1 MTVLYTKDANIL
13 SIFLGGEVH
22 ETVEHR
28 PGLFLDLDEAGR
40 VVGVESH
47 DAEAFLKEA
56 QGGAG
61 VELPENVERQDS
73 PVTESSRAYA

>member
-13 SIFLGGEVH
+13 TIFLGGEVH

-28 PGLFLDLDEAGR
+28 PGLFLDLDPSGK

-47 DAEAFLKEA
+47 DAVAFLAEA
-56 QGGAG
+56 QRDSGL
-61 VELPENVERQDS
+61 ELPEVVELE
-73 PVTESSRAYA
+73 VAGG

>member
-13 SIFLGGEVH
+13 TIFLGGEVA

-28 PGLFLDLDEAGR
+28 PGLFLDLDAAGK

-47 DAEAFLKEA
+47 DAAAFLKEA
-56 QGGAG
+56 QGDDGL
-61 VELPENVERQDS
+61 ELPEKLERS
-73 PVTESSRAYA
+73 EKPHTEPRGAYA